1 MRALIPTTLSLIT
14 GPEMEPLDLA
24 QVKRHLRFSTTSED
38 TLLDGW
44 IAAARQYFEEQTGR
58 QVMKAT
64 WELWLDAFPVGR
76 IELPK
81 PPLLDVLSVSYVGS
95 DGALVVVDPAGYTV
109 MATAGPQAPP
119 GWVQLPY
126 GGIWPRPQDV
136 PATVR
141 VRFAAGYG
149 SAQGDVPELVK
160 TLLYLLVGH
169 FHKYRSDTVETRFGS
184 ALSSLPVGVE
194 AFMRSFRHT
203 AFPKY
208 PARYA
213 NVSPGLSAYGL
224 QGLVGA

>member
-1 MRALIPTTLSLIT
+1 MRALIPSTLSLIT

-24 QVKRHLRFSTTSED
+24 QVKRHLRFSTTTED

-81 PPLLDVLSVSYVGS
+81 PPLIDVVSVSYVS
-95 DGALVVVDPAGYTV
+95 ADGLVALVAGDEDDLVTGDYNVMAPAG
-109 MATAGPQAPP
+109 AQAST

-126 GGIWPRPQDV
+126 GGVWPTPQGV
-136 PATVR
+136 PGAVR
-141 VRFAAGYG
+141 VRFTAGYG

-184 ALSSLPVGVE
+184 ALSSLPLGVE

-203 AFPKY
+203 ALPKY

-213 NVSPGLSAYGL
+213 DGWPAT
-224 QGLVGA
+224 A